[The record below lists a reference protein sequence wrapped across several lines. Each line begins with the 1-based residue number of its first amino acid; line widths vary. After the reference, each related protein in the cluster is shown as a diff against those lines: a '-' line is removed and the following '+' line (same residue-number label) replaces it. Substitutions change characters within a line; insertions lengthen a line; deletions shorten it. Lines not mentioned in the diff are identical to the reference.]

1 MGGLPVSRCVSVLTN
16 RPIPDSKAV
25 EDRSVSVIPLIDLS
39 SSIFCCE
46 IRFKLPDFSLSS
58 MSLYFSSIFSFS
70 FVRDSSF
77 SICFL
82 FCSEVLDFVRKVL
95 DFVLFFLFLLG
106 KK

>member
-1 MGGLPVSRCVSVLTN
+1 MTLPTGGLPVSRCVSVLTN
-16 RPIPDSKAV
+16 RPTPDSKAV

-70 FVRDSSF
+70 FVRDFSSSISFMFF
-77 SICFL
+77 SAKFL
-82 FCSEVLDFVRKVL
+82 FCSYY
-95 DFVLFFLFLLG
+95 FFKSYKCLN
-106 KK
+106 